1 MTSKEFYKE
10 ILVNELPLV
19 EIKKFALDLYVKEC
33 QPAQVIHP
41 AGYEGIYH
49 DTNEYGFN
57 ADVCINLYPEELADT
72 VNIRVVSMPRHQY
85 SEVTYL
91 LNKSQKINAIKII
104 RSIYTV
110 GLKAAKNTIDN
121 WNYSL

>member
-41 AGYEGIYH
+41 AGYEGGYTPI
-49 DTNEYGFN
+49 DGFESDVIIRLFNENGDKVD
-57 ADVCINLYPEELADT
+57 ART
-72 VNIRVVSMPRHQY
+72 MPRYRY

-91 LNKSQKINAIKII
+91 INRRQLINAIKII
-104 RSIYTV
+104 RQLYEV
-110 GLKAAKNTIDN
+110 GLKAAKNTVDN
-121 WNYSL
+121 WDSSL